1 MIEHN
6 RRGAGRTEAMI
17 GVAVLALIA
26 LVAVPLGVNMSKKSK
41 RNELVINVE
50 SLRTV
55 VVAHHDAFQEY
66 VNAAASP
73 RPNFEVNG
81 TPQPWNPSQGF
92 QKLSWAPEQP
102 EVFGSYSVTVTSDGF
117 KIIGT
122 SDIDEDGIRAIVEA
136 STSSPARLVTDD
148 AVY

>member
-1 MIEHN
+1 MTKNN

-17 GVAVLALIA
+17 GVAVISLIG
-26 LVAVPLGVNMSKKSK
+26 LVAVPLSVNMAQKAK

-66 VNAAASP
+66 VNAAAAP
-73 RPNFEVNG
+73 RPNFEVNA
-81 TPQPWNPSQGF
+81 TPMPWAPSDGF
-92 QKLSWAPEQP
+92 KKLSWAPEQP
-102 EVFGSYSVTVTSDGF
+102 EVLGSYSVTVTSDGF

>member
-1 MIEHN
+1 MKQHN
-6 RRGAGRTEAMI
+6 KRGAGRTEAMI
-17 GVAVLALIA
+17 GVAVLALIG

-41 RNELVINVE
+41 RNELVVNVD

-55 VVAHHDAFQEY
+55 VIAHHDAFQEY

-81 TPQPWNPSQGF
+81 TPKAWAPSAGF

-102 EVFGSYSVTVTSDGF
+102 EVLGSYSVTVTDDGF

-122 SDIDEDGIRAIVEA
+122 SDIDEDGVRAIVEA
-136 STSSPARLVTDD
+136 SASAPARLVTDD

>member
-1 MIEHN
+1 MKKHK
-6 RRGAGRTEAMI
+6 RRGAGRTEAMV
-17 GVAVLALIA
+17 GVAVIALIA

-41 RNELVINVE
+41 RNELVVNVE

-73 RPNFEVNG
+73 RPNFEVNA
-81 TPQPWNPSQGF
+81 TAQPWVPSDGF
-92 QKLSWAPEQP
+92 KKLSWAPEQP
-102 EVFGSYSVTVTSDGF
+102 AVLGSYSVTVVDNGF

-122 SDIDEDGIRAIVEA
+122 SDIDEDGVRAIVEA
-136 STSSPARLVTDD
+136 SATSPARLVTGDS
-148 AVY
+148 VY